1 MKTKCPS
8 CGEEV
13 PRPLFAHEFSCS
25 TCGATLRVENKEAR
39 LECARFSGHDSAPAS
54 GRHLGRVM
62 PPFEFGRSKVSESRM
77 SSDAIV
83 EHLDVLEYRP
93 LCLFPGGK
101 AS

>member
-39 LECARFSGHDSAPAS
+39 QFVSTAEAVLIAIGFFAS
-54 GRHLGRVM
+54 SSVVYAAIAVLMIGALALFVVWSLHSPTVVVKRG
-62 PPFEFGRSKVSESRM
+62 SKVT
-77 SSDAIV
+77 
-83 EHLDVLEYRP
+83 
-93 LCLFPGGK
+93 
-101 AS
+101 